1 MKKLTQYLLHSIK
14 PNVHPQ
20 FESTIKK
27 ENLATKVQILYN
39 HLATKVQIVYNN
51 FHYIILYYIMLYY
64 VGYKH
69 SILKVEI
76 KKVRGT

>member
-27 ENLATKVQILYN
+27 ENLAR
-39 HLATKVQIVYNN
+39 KVQIVYNN

>member
-27 ENLATKVQILYN
+27 EN
-39 HLATKVQIVYNN
+39 LATKVQIVYNN

>member
-27 ENLATKVQILYN
+27 EN
-39 HLATKVQIVYNN
+39 LATKVQIVYNN

-76 KKVRGT
+76 KKVKGT